1 MTATFYDVLGVSS
14 SATQAEVREAYR
26 ELVKQYHPDVSDH
39 PNAAER
45 FQTVVH
51 AQEILGDPTERA
63 RYDRLGHDSYR
74 RATGIEDPVDW
85 PTVDEDDADE
95 SDQPKTPSPSTPA
108 GRSAASA
115 GAESTDSGSQTA
127 GSGSRTAGNGSRTA
141 GSKSSQSAS
150 TAGQGQGD
158 WGEYVR
164 DPGGRDR
171 KRANERRR
179 AASRLRR
186 NRAYRAA
193 KVGGT
198 EAVSSAAERERKRWQ
213 AASRRRNDGN
223 FWTAE
228 VDEPLD
234 PIPRDGG
241 VARKIRS
248 RDAVILSIVL
258 LVIYPVF
265 VYFSVASSLSLALNI
280 LIGVATIVMAILL
293 LIEPAVSLVVFGTW
307 SVLSPFVLFF
317 FNQPLLS
324 ATAVVVL
331 AAFWVPLVLAGLV
344 LLAMPH

>member
-45 FQTVVH
+45 FQTVVN
-51 AQEILGDPTERA
+51 AEEILGDPTERA

-74 RATGIEDPVDW
+74 RVTGIEDPIDW
-85 PTVDEDDADE
+85 PTVDEDDADEADE
-95 SDQPKTPSPSTPA
+95 SDQPKTPSPSTTA
-108 GRSAASA
+108 GRSAASG
-115 GAESTDSGSQTA
+115 GAESTGSGSQTA
-127 GSGSRTAGNGSRTA
+127 DSGSRTV

-150 TAGQGQGD
+150 TTGRARGD

-179 AASRLRR
+179 AASRQRR

-198 EAVSSAAERERKRWQ
+198 GAVSAATERERKRWQ
-213 AASRRRNDGN
+213 AASRRKNDGN

-234 PIPRDGG
+234 PIPREGG

-248 RDAVILSIVL
+248 RDAVILSTVL
-258 LVIYPVF
+258 LVVYPVF

-280 LIGVATIVMAILL
+280 LIGVATLVMAILL

-307 SVLSPFVLFF
+307 SVLSPFVLLF

-331 AAFWVPLVLAGLV
+331 AAFWVPLILAGLV